1 MLSWYV
7 RAVRKTCLKISG
19 VFTALLLPALALA
32 WNPFAS
38 ADEFQ
43 EVSFSAA
50 ELAQI
55 QVQAGWAKGED
66 HTLLFEVHNGLK
78 GPIQCASA
86 QVDLQDG
93 KNVSKGFTPKLFV
106 PAQSTRNAS
115 IPQVLKGT
123 MKSYAMSCSCFK
135 KQGKGDCLNPL
146 RKG

>member
-1 MLSWYV
+1 
-7 RAVRKTCLKISG
+7 VRKSVLKILWTA
-19 VFTALLLPALALA
+19 TALLLPALALA

-43 EVSFSAA
+43 EMSFSAA
-50 ELAQI
+50 ELAQV

-93 KNVSKGFTPKLFV
+93 KRVSKVFTPKLFV
-106 PAQSTRNAS
+106 PPQSTRNAN
-115 IPQVLKGT
+115 IPQVHKGS

-135 KQGKGDCLNPL
+135 KQGKGECVNPL